1 MKGIRFTLGVA
12 VASSQRKK
20 DGVCVGSKH
29 RGTAVEKV
37 LIRSIPIFLVL
48 REPADSLATAVI
60 TYKDKDKL
68 TRENQPLSQE
78 PSTSHQWMLFS
89 NDPSIYP

>member
-12 VASSQRKK
+12 VASSQRKR
-20 DGVCVGSKH
+20 DSVCVGSKH
-29 RGTAVEKV
+29 RVTAVEKV
-37 LIRSIPIFLVL
+37 LVRSIPIFLVL
-48 REPADSLATAVI
+48 RDSLATAVI

-68 TRENQPLSQE
+68 TRENQPFSQE
-78 PSTSHQWMLFS
+78 PATSHQWMLFS